1 MRRKIALFSAIAFA
15 VIACTNALANSSDDK
30 AAAQSAR
37 AQELIGQA
45 RAALGG
51 EAKIKSVQSLT
62 ASGKLRQVMRSDDTD
77 NQIEGEIELNF
88 LLPDKYLRTDT
99 TPLPVGDGEVRRT
112 SGINGDQTFRDAQA
126 TGGGMVMIRPMS
138 DDPKARAG
146 QLRMMREELAR
157 HLLVWLLTSPAN
169 FPVEFSYA
177 GEAESKDGKADALDI
192 KGPEGFNARLFLD
205 KQTHIPLMLSYRA
218 PQPRAAMITRSMQ
231 GSHEDLEARKKE
243 AQEQAERQA
252 ANPELSEIQVYFSDY
267 RAEDGILLPHRITRS
282 VNGDFSEEWELKKF
296 KINPPLKAE
305 SFKK

>member
-1 MRRKIALFSAIAFA
+1 MRRISVFILSTIFI
-15 VIACTNALANSSDDK
+15 VIACMNVLAGRGDDK
-30 AAAQSAR
+30 AGAAAR
-37 AQELIGQA
+37 AQELLGQA

-51 EAKIKSVQSLT
+51 EAKLKAVQSLT
-62 ASGKLRQVMRSDDTD
+62 ASGKLRQVMQNNDADSQT
-77 NQIEGEIELNF
+77 EGEIEMNV
-88 LLPDKYLRTDT
+88 LLPDKYMRAETM
-99 TPLPVGDGEVRRT
+99 PLPVGDGEVKRI
-112 SGINGDQTFRDAQA
+112 SGINGEQIFRDAQS
-126 TGGGMVMIRPMS
+126 TGPGMVMIRPMP

-146 QLRMMREELAR
+146 QVRMMREEFAR
-157 HLLVWLLTSPAN
+157 NVIAWLLTSPPN

-205 KQTHIPLMLSYRA
+205 KQTHLPLMLSYRA
-218 PQPRAAMITRSMQ
+218 PQPRVTMITRTAQ

-243 AQEQAERQA
+243 AQEQAEKQA
-252 ANPELSEIQVYFSDY
+252 ANPQLSEVQVYFSEY
-267 RAEDGILLPHRITRS
+267 RAEEGILLPHRVTRS

>member
-1 MRRKIALFSAIAFA
+1 MLRKIALFSAIAFA
-15 VIACTNALANSSDDK
+15 VIACTNALANSNDDK

-51 EAKIKSVQSLT
+51 EAKIKAVQSLT

-99 TPLPVGDGEVRRT
+99 TPLPVGDGEVRRI

-126 TGGGMVMIRPMS
+126 TGGGMVMIRPMA
-138 DDPKARAG
+138 DDPNARRG